1 MPCICYVEKNF
12 SAGSREVIAQANE
25 IVEAYQA
32 QDLVLTLRQ
41 LYYRFVASDLIP
53 NTDRSYKRLGSI
65 INDARLAGE
74 IDWNAIEDR
83 GRNLIR
89 RSHWSTPGGII
100 SSAAASY
107 AIDKWKGQ
115 DNYVEVWVEKQAL
128 EAIIDQACE
137 PLDVNCIACKG
148 YMSQSEMWR
157 ASIRYREMIQADR
170 TPVIIHLGDHDPSG
184 LDMTRDIQ
192 DRLEIFGVQMEVNRI
207 ALNMDQVEE
216 FDPPPNP
223 AKLSDSRAAGYI
235 TEFGSESW
243 ELDALEPAVLRDLI
257 RKTIRSYLNKKK
269 FKAREQREESERNAL
284 EEVSDRWNEV
294 VEFLEIESTDEE
306 D

>member
-12 SAGSREVIAQANE
+12 SAGSREVISQANE
-25 IVEAYQA
+25 IVEAYRA
-32 QDLVLTLRQ
+32 QKLVLTLRQ

-100 SSAAASY
+100 ASAAASY

-115 DNYVEVWVEKQAL
+115 RYHVEVWVEKQAL
-128 EAIIDQACE
+128 EAIVDQACA
-137 PLDVNCIACKG
+137 PLDVDCIACKG

-157 ASIRYREMIQADR
+157 ASQRYLDKIEAGKV
-170 TPVIIHLGDHDPSG
+170 PVIVHLGDHDPSG
-184 LDMTRDIQ
+184 LDMTRDIH
-192 DRLEIFGVQMEVNRI
+192 DRLGVFGINMEVNRI
-207 ALNMDQVEE
+207 ALNMDQVDEYS
-216 FDPPPNP
+216 PPPNP

-235 TEFGSESW
+235 TEFGRESW

-257 RKTIRSYLNKKK
+257 QKTIRSYLDGDTYDDRVQQEK
-269 FKAREQREESERNAL
+269 EERKAL
-284 EEVSDRWNEV
+284 EEVSERWGDV
-294 VEFLEIESTDEE
+294 VEYLGFGEE
-306 D
+306 